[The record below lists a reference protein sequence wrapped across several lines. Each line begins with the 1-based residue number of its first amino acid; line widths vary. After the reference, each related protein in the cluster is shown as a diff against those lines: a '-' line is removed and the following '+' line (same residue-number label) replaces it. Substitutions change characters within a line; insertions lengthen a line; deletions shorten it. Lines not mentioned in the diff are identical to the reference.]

1 MREMKMKTGE
11 LFPGVLAENTAC
23 VFLARLDPDNPVHW
37 AKSIVGY
44 ANGRGGTLFVGVSDS
59 GEASGIGIREID
71 RAKSLIA
78 AVNEGDLNGT
88 ADVNGAEND
97 PAAVPA
103 GKASGN
109 EITEIKY
116 AHDKWTEYISL
127 CRQYRTDLS
136 APSLKELK
144 NQEIVSKDG
153 HAKSGFVMFSDN
165 YDGDNSLICCRLWKG
180 KKKLASPL
188 PAKGFRD
195 LLLGFLPKIWPLSKG
210 TPEPDGA
217 KQTGAA
223 GKRYGHILKGR
234 YGQPWLMP

>member
-1 MREMKMKTGE
+1 MKTGE

-78 AVNEGDLNGT
+78 AVS
-88 ADVNGAEND
+88 
-97 PAAVPA
+97 
-103 GKASGN
+103 GKG
-109 EITEIKY
+109 
-116 AHDKWTEYISL
+116 
-127 CRQYRTDLS
+127 R
-136 APSLKELK
+136 
-144 NQEIVSKDG
+144 
-153 HAKSGFVMFSDN
+153 
-165 YDGDNSLICCRLWKG
+165 
-180 KKKLASPL
+180 KKLASPL

-195 LLLGFLPKIWPLSKG
+195 LLPGFLPKLWPLSKG